1 MMPAFVERSWLW
13 RRWAVFSTLGV
24 CYVVIIYLTLAGDDT
39 RLNQDI
45 VNGAFLLI
53 GIIANGYLFSGVID
67 DRNKDKAAAATQA
80 IDQSAPT
87 TTSVTVEQ

>member
-1 MMPAFVERSWLW
+1 MGGFVERSWLW
-13 RRWAVFSTLGV
+13 RRWAVFSTLAVCDGV
-24 CYVVIIYLTLAGDDT
+24 IVYLTIFGPDT

-45 VNGAFLLI
+45 ANGAFLLLAAL
-53 GIIANGYLFSGVID
+53 ANGYLFSGIID
-67 DRNKDKAAAATQA
+67 DRNKDKAAAASQA

>member
-1 MMPAFVERSWLW
+1 MGSFVERSWLW

-24 CYVVIIYLTLAGDDT
+24 CDAVIIYLTIFGPDT

-45 VNGAFLLI
+45 VNGAFLLLAAV
-53 GIIANGYLFSGVID
+53 ANGYLFSGVID

>member
-1 MMPAFVERSWLW
+1 
-13 RRWAVFSTLGV
+13 VFSTLGV
-24 CYVVIIYLTLAGDDT
+24 CDAVIIYLTIIGPDT

-45 VNGAFLLI
+45 VNGAFLLLAAV
-53 GIIANGYLFSGVID
+53 ANGYLFSGVID

>member
-1 MMPAFVERSWLW
+1 MGSGFVERSWLW

-24 CYVVIIYLTLAGDDT
+24 CDGVIIYLTIFGPDT

-45 VNGAFLLI
+45 VNGAFLLLAAV
-53 GIIANGYLFSGVID
+53 ANGYLFSGIID
-67 DRNKDKAAAATQA
+67 DRNKDKAAAASQA

>member
-1 MMPAFVERSWLW
+1 MPPFVERSWLW
-13 RRWAVFSTLGV
+13 RRWAVFSTLCV
-24 CYVVIIYLTLAGDDT
+24 CYAVIIYLTLFGPDT

-87 TTSVTVEQ
+87 TTSVRVEQ